1 MDNTQSQSTVQRFT
15 SSRIPKPHRELHEA
29 QSKIADEISLQLPV
43 SYGGEDSRG
52 TKFSSVSAI
61 WRCKAPIRAA
71 HSWYQMGADYWRDS
85 TPDLNGV
92 LGGQTHIDSIY
103 LTESLIFLKENVIA
117 RLGVGTRRCLDCGA
131 GIGRV
136 TKGLLS
142 LVFDRCDL
150 VEQDEGLL
158 AKAVL
163 ELSSNPSTSL
173 KLGSAVVAG
182 LQDLSF
188 IELVAMPPSLKLGQI
203 IESSSSSST
212 STSSSSSL
220 QSFYDV
226 VWFQWVVGCILDVD
240 YIRLLKDASKYLS
253 PKGCIIVKDNCC
265 REDVAFVYDCVD
277 ASIARSP
284 AYHDTVFRMAGLK
297 IVATALQM
305 SWDTELMQVRMWCL
319 QPIVE

>member
-92 LGGQTHIDSIY
+92 LGGQTHVDSID

-158 AKAVL
+158 AKAIL
-163 ELSSNPSTSL
+163 DLSSNPITSL

-188 IELVAMPPSLKLGQI
+188 TELLAMPPSLKHTQVI
-203 IESSSSSST
+203 DK
-212 STSSSSSL
+212 SL
-220 QSFYDV
+220 YDV

-240 YIRLLKDASKYLS
+240 YIRLLKDASKHLS

-284 AYHDTVFRMAGLK
+284 AYHDAVFRMAGLK
-297 IVATALQM
+297 VVATALQM
-305 SWDTELMQVRMWCL
+305 SWDSELMQVRMWCL